1 MQEHLDAYT
10 QRNAT
15 SIAIAAGQQVREL
28 REYAERNGI
37 TYPLLLDA
45 DQSVIKSYGVY
56 HYFGLAGH
64 NFAYNIFR
72 PATFIADKLG
82 YPLYNYIGLAD
93 RNLRNTIARPATF
106 IIDELG
112 MVRYMYIGSNQF
124 DLAEQE
130 EVLAHLKSLKSEI
143 Q

>member
-10 QRNAT
+10 QHNAT
-15 SIAIAAGQQVREL
+15 SIAIAAGQQLGEL
-28 REYAERNGI
+28 REYAERSGI

-45 DQSVIKSYGVY
+45 DQSTIKSYGVY
-56 HYFGLAGH
+56 HWFGLAGH

-93 RNLRNTIARPATF
+93 RNLSNSIARPATF
-106 IIDELG
+106 IIDTLG

-124 DLAEQE
+124 DLAEPA
-130 EVLAHLKSLKSEI
+130 EVLAHLKSLKT
-143 Q
+143 

>member
-1 MQEHLDAYT
+1 M
-10 QRNAT
+10 
-15 SIAIAAGQQVREL
+15 AIAAGQPLSEL
-28 REYAERNGI
+28 REYAERGGI

-56 HYFGLAGH
+56 HWFGLAVH

-82 YPLYNYIGLAD
+82 YSLSNSIGLAD
-93 RNLRNTIARPATF
+93 RNLRNSIARPATF

-112 MVRYMYIGSNQF
+112 VIQYMYIGSNQF
-124 DLAEQE
+124 DLAAPE
-130 EVLAHLKSLKSEI
+130 EVLAHLQLG
-143 Q
+143 QLPD

>member
-1 MQEHLDAYT
+1 MQEYIDAYT

-15 SIAIAAGQQVREL
+15 SMAIAAGQQLSEL
-28 REYAERNGI
+28 REYAERGGI

-45 DQSVIKSYGVY
+45 DQSTIKSYGVY
-56 HYFGLAGH
+56 HWFGLAGH

-82 YPLYNYIGLAD
+82 YPLYNHIGLAD
-93 RNLRNTIARPATF
+93 RNLSNSIARPATF
-106 IIDELG
+106 IIDTLG

-124 DLAEQE
+124 DLAEPE
-130 EVLAHLKSLKSEI
+130 EVLAHLKSLKT
-143 Q
+143 